1 MISYQGIDDKSVVYP
16 SVKPN
21 GGGIVT
27 CITYGPPIVDLP
39 VGSKNKVC
47 NNPTMFNF
55 LEIIKGSSSGLLTFI
70 RKITMLS
77 SSTFM
82 EQTHSFLK
90 LGGGLAKLST
100 LQHILMQC
108 I

>member
-47 NNPTMFNF
+47 NHPT
-55 LEIIKGSSSGLLTFI
+55 KV
-70 RKITMLS
+70 
-77 SSTFM
+77 
-82 EQTHSFLK
+82 
-90 LGGGLAKLST
+90 
-100 LQHILMQC
+100 
-108 I
+108 